1 MGFKPFMD
9 NCNNCHYNINHN
21 YNSNFN
27 WCELGLS
34 MKQISEEQIIELLN
48 LLSNHQIL
56 KARKILNELEN
67 SKEEENAKRLKE
79 LEAFGIETKKLA
91 RETGRSL
98 SVPLDRLESLF
109 VKYNITLGKKDDKI
123 Q

>member
-1 MGFKPFMD
+1 
-9 NCNNCHYNINHN
+9 
-21 YNSNFN
+21 
-27 WCELGLS
+27 